1 MTQSEENHRREPSW
15 CAADSCDFYRIRPR
29 QEVRRSSLSINVCL
43 ILGVPATSSWRAA
56 RLEPPARIRF
66 DFFLKIE
73 FKKWRKKI
81 GIAELIPFS
90 TLSPSNRVLWLTVI
104 WLRDRKYRSDALR
117 PNVGRFRSSAR
128 KTLWPAPFYRE
139 CNEDSLSVF
148 LRELQALY
156 FRNCSERRADSRDNQ
171 RGSRL
176 ITATKSATDPKK
188 ALLVKKNATQ
198 GRSISER
205 PET

>member
-1 MTQSEENHRREPSW
+1 VTQGEENHRREPSW
-15 CAADSCDFYRIRPR
+15 PAADSCDFYRIRTR
-29 QEVRRSSLSINVCL
+29 HEVRRTSLSINGRL

-66 DFFLKIE
+66 NFFLKIE
-73 FKKWRKKI
+73 VKEWRKKI

-90 TLSPSNRVLWLTVI
+90 TLSRLRSRVMAHVI

-139 CNEDSLSVF
+139 CNEDSPKRLSARVRGAIF
-148 LRELQALY
+148 SKLLGAPGRFQRQSKGIKTHTRYEICYRSQESA
-156 FRNCSERRADSRDNQ
+156 FGKKERNPR
-171 RGSRL
+171 
-176 ITATKSATDPKK
+176 K
-188 ALLVKKNATQ
+188 ANK
-198 GRSISER
+198 
-205 PET
+205 